1 MAPAHEPPAQNP
13 ASAGHGAPI
22 PVRFHRHGDVD
33 GRYELGSTAKEI
45 LAAFNCTVEN
55 RRSQALLVWPQS
67 IRGLA
72 VIHALAALTRL
83 PNCDEQRLTTLF
95 FPWNRN
101 SGSTQKAL
109 LVDREQLVE
118 AARAPLNRI
127 HTQSARQSAFGYL
140 MAIHSLKHVS
150 KGEPGNRRYKAVEQD
165 PSLLYPTLFELMPQ
179 AGIQASETRIFEDH
193 FLRRLRRHT
202 WINERSE
209 HIASANDPVATPF
222 FLFGL
227 HADALNP
234 NKLSGAGLDPDRAG
248 RSPDIVLVDL
258 TRRARNTLGENWRT
272 EAERFFLMIRDF
284 YNPQCPPAF
293 VVTDDVFTL
302 QTVRWKMLKEYEA
315 GRGIAASPK
324 APAPAHLIIN
334 LRADMLDAEKTA
346 PAWLEDFGA
355 EVYGSDLLQFVESGL
370 KLRRSLLDA
379 GDTEIAAAVS
389 SAMAALQNFV
399 GLPGPVRWF
408 REFLVKEHEG
418 YEMHRLG
425 DRFDHLAPRGKIATA
440 IRLGTAGASHAQLA
454 AFLKAYDTLVSTAA
468 SDNPGTRFFE
478 DCLAKLN
485 KVSHR
490 SLIVFSSEL
499 IRSFAQ
505 WRVETETHLQYARQ
519 KLGTEIVFA
528 CVPEIA
534 EELSRA
540 PDAANPYDHIV
551 FIEPYPDDLLKA
563 LVEPDLPHH
572 AMLLCHL
579 ARAQQIV
586 DRARALRGLDGV
598 APVEWNLLLVQER
611 LEKVMAGHTAE
622 IPDFEAILLE
632 PRVSTIDLAGPRT
645 PSSGPTRMIRTSGY
659 VRIRAFEGT
668 ELAVYDPDALPAFS
682 KRRAKDLK
690 PGDQICVFTP
700 DFVDAA
706 REKLHLSAT
715 APEVLG
721 LYHKAV
727 GEAAAKLPGR
737 DINAKADALREAII
751 KSEPSLAP
759 SLPGAQAMRNWIDVD
774 DLLKMPRD
782 QVRPQA
788 PRDPEHFFAF
798 MKVLAIGDDLARL
811 YWDLGVFW
819 TRSAR
824 ISRGSAF
831 HQVFMGILIDP
842 HGTVSRFP
850 EEIRQEVWRIHE
862 TAEEYLVTV
871 VANDAEGHSK

>member
-1 MAPAHEPPAQNP
+1 MATAHEPPAQGL
-13 ASAGHGAPI
+13 ASASHDAPVT
-22 PVRFHRHGDVD
+22 PLFRRHGDTE
-33 GRYELGSTAKEI
+33 RTYELGSTAREI
-45 LAAFNCTVEN
+45 LAAFDCTLQ
-55 RRSQALLVWPQS
+55 RQRSEALLVWPQP

-72 VIHALAALTRL
+72 VVHALAALSRL
-83 PNCDEQRLTTLF
+83 PNCDAQRLTTLF

-101 SGSTQKAL
+101 SGSTQKSL
-109 LVDREQLVE
+109 LVDREQLVN
-118 AARAPLNRI
+118 AALAPLNRI
-127 HTQSARQSAFGYL
+127 HTQAPRHRAFGYL
-140 MAIHSLKHVS
+140 MAIHSLKHLS
-150 KGEPGNRRYKAVEQD
+150 KGELGNRRYKAVERD

-179 AGIQASETRIFEDH
+179 AGIQASEVRIFEDH
-193 FLRRLRRHT
+193 FLHRLRRHT

-209 HIASANDPVATPF
+209 HLASANDPSATPF

-227 HADALNP
+227 HPDGLNS
-234 NKLSGAGLDPDRAG
+234 NTLRNAGLDPDHGG
-248 RSPDIVLVDL
+248 RRPDVVLVDL
-258 TRRARNTLGENWRT
+258 TRRARNSLGEGWRP
-272 EAERFFLMIRDF
+272 EAEKFFLMIGELYGPER
-284 YNPQCPPAF
+284 PPAF
-293 VVTDDVFTL
+293 VVTDDVFAL
-302 QTVRWKMLKEYEA
+302 QILRWKILKEYEA
-315 GRGIAASPK
+315 ARNVAASPK
-324 APAPAHLIIN
+324 APASAHLIIN
-334 LRADMLDAEKTA
+334 LRADILDAETTA
-346 PAWLEDFGA
+346 PAWLEDFRA

-379 GDTEIAAAVS
+379 GDSEIAEAVS
-389 SAMAALQNFV
+389 TAIAALQNFV
-399 GLPGPVRWF
+399 GLPGPIRWF

-425 DRFDHLAPRGKIATA
+425 DHFDHLAPRGKIATA
-440 IRLGTAGASHAQLA
+440 IKLGTAGTNHAQLA
-454 AFLKAYDTLVSTAA
+454 AFLKSYDNLCSAA
-468 SDNPGTRFFE
+468 AGNNPGTQFFE
-478 DCLAKLN
+478 DCLAKLS
-485 KVSHR
+485 KDSYR
-490 SLIVFSSEL
+490 SLVVFSSEL
-499 IRSFAQ
+499 IRSFAE
-505 WRVETETHLQYARQ
+505 WRVENESHLQYARP
-519 KLGTEIVFA
+519 KLDTEIVFA
-528 CVPEIA
+528 YGPEIA

-540 PDAANPYDHIV
+540 QNGTNPYDHIV
-551 FIEPYPDDLLKA
+551 FIEPYPDDFLKVLA
-563 LVEPDLPHH
+563 EPELPHH

-598 APVEWNLLLVQER
+598 APVEWNLMMVQER
-611 LEKVMAGHTAE
+611 LEQVMAGHTVE

-632 PRVSTIDLAGPRT
+632 PRMSTIDLAGPRT

-659 VRIRAFEGT
+659 VRVRAYEST

-727 GEAAAKLPGR
+727 GQAATELPGR
-737 DINAKADALREAII
+737 DLNAKAEALREAIL

-759 SLPGAQAMRNWIDVD
+759 SLPGTQAMRNWIDVD
-774 DLLKMPRD
+774 DLLKTPRD

-788 PRDPEHFFAF
+788 PRDREHFFAF
-798 MKVLAIGDDLARL
+798 MKALAIGDDLAQF

-871 VANDAEGHSK
+871 VANDAEGNSK